1 MLYSIIGRGYST
13 TVLYRAKGQV
23 TVMNKPYERDEQ
35 CLKFINMAVAKSDI
49 SKSQLA
55 IDAGFGTLQNFQK
68 RLRTGHLSIAEYQR
82 IAEALGCKFE
92 IKFVFPDGKSVEA

>member
-1 MLYSIIGRGYST
+1 
-13 TVLYRAKGQV
+13 
-23 TVMNKPYERDEQ
+23 MNKAYEKDET
-35 CLKFINMAVAKSDI
+35 CLILINMALAKSASI

-55 IDAGFGTLQNFQK
+55 KDAGFGTLQNFQN

>member
-1 MLYSIIGRGYST
+1 M
-13 TVLYRAKGQV
+13 
-23 TVMNKPYERDEQ
+23 MNKPYERDEQ

-82 IAEALGCKFE
+82 IADALGCEFQ
-92 IKFVFPDGKSVEA
+92 IAFVFPDGKKIEA